1 MAQIE
6 YLASEQPLEQLEVG
20 VELAAAVVAEPSSR
34 FAGSETEGGGVD
46 ETFGLREPRLNVDYA
61 RCAAW

>member
-1 MAQIE
+1 
-6 YLASEQPLEQLEVG
+6 LEQLEVG

-46 ETFGLREPRLNVDYA
+46 ETFGLREPRLNVDYP